1 MPKPKSMSK
10 PKANSQKKLH
20 TEQKKILLLH
30 FQSKNIQLWDLSK
43 NLRNL
48 R

>member
-20 TEQKKILLLH
+20 TEQKKYY
-30 FQSKNIQLWDLSK
+30 FCTF
-43 NLRNL
+43 NLKIYSYGIYQRI
-48 R
+48 